1 MAESR
6 VTPQGADD
14 RITIEDIRALAG
26 DIDEIDAAAIIATGG
41 TRAELE
47 EAYFYARGD
56 GDLMDRNGRP
66 LVGAVAEIY
75 EILVEKEE
83 EEEPG
88 PMRSPP

>member
-6 VTPQGADD
+6 MMPEGEGD
-14 RITIEDIRALAG
+14 RITIEDIRAIAG
-26 DIDEIDAAAIIATGG
+26 DIDDIDAAAIIATGG

-56 GDLMDRNGRP
+56 GDLMDREGRP
-66 LVGAVAEIY
+66 LVGAAADIY

-83 EEEPG
+83 EPD
-88 PMRSPP
+88 PTRPAP